1 MTIEYND
8 PASILGEFVDEDGE
22 RRGTLG
28 EFAGDDSGR
37 PDYVSAV
44 VRELLDDGLAFVPME
59 PPCNCK
65 KPCKLCPRRGW
76 RSKARRDF
84 TIRRAFTLLAGTD
97 YGMTA
102 VDAGILISR
111 ECGLSVNALRL
122 GPLHDPPVDPPTP
135 GTIQALWSKRKKRG
149 AEDPWKARGEL
160 VAGRQIVLR
169 VLADIEACDGVRLG
183 VREIKGKRTNRAV
196 FLPLK

>member
-65 KPCKLCPRRGW
+65 NWVSTSLSCPLHLV
-76 RSKARRDF
+76 SEA
-84 TIRRAFTLLAGTD
+84 A
-97 YGMTA
+97 MTA
-102 VDAGILISR
+102 D
-111 ECGLSVNALRL
+111 
-122 GPLHDPPVDPPTP
+122 
-135 GTIQALWSKRKKRG
+135 
-149 AEDPWKARGEL
+149 
-160 VAGRQIVLR
+160 
-169 VLADIEACDGVRLG
+169 
-183 VREIKGKRTNRAV
+183 
-196 FLPLK
+196 